1 MMTKVSIKEQ
11 KASQGANAWALGR
24 VVNLYGGTLVIKE
37 RLLSSDKMFV
47 FPKKQTQLCT

>member
-11 KASQGANAWALGR
+11 KASWGADAWAVGR
-24 VVNLYGGTLVIKE
+24 VVNLYEGALVVKE

-47 FPKKQTQLCT
+47 FPTNGHINT